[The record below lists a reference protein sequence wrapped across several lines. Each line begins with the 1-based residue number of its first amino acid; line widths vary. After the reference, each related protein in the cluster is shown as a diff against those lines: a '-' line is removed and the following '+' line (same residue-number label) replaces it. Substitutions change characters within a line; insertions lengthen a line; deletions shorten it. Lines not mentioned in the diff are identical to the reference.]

1 MRGVSIFVFIPPEC
15 LSRNAN
21 YLKPL
26 PSVST
31 STDKVSEAN
40 ARLSLDLSFVTAQ
53 LNRAV
58 AIVGSSMAVFTFIL
72 FFLYPRYAAQEIDPF
87 LFQGTLTV
95 MVMVI
100 FSLGFSGFFYF
111 GIYMSTDPAEKRVLL
126 HRGNVMYFIGLELVT
141 IEPAMILFTVG
152 LYVIAFLALALFAVF
167 ASYVARQSWKLGR
180 SVKGA
185 PAIDV

>member
-1 MRGVSIFVFIPPEC
+1 MFIPPEC

-31 STDKVSEAN
+31 STDKVSETD

-95 MVMVI
+95 IVRVI

-111 GIYMSTDPAEKRVLL
+111 GIYICPQTPR
-126 HRGNVMYFIGLELVT
+126 
-141 IEPAMILFTVG
+141 
-152 LYVIAFLALALFAVF
+152 
-167 ASYVARQSWKLGR
+167 R
-180 SVKGA
+180 SVYCSTGET
-185 PAIDV
+185 